1 MKKPPSKSKK
11 LAQSNVIL
19 TGKKNLSSKEAICSV
34 SFYSIRNAHLRSWR
48 IFSWLVASSIK
59 WWAWGWEIGRTNEM
73 KLFCVKK
80 REGGK
85 KCHWRWETLRGCGY
99 EEKGQEKPKLKCGF
113 GRKTDWEGK
122 FWNGMLY
129 TRQCKAFGLF
139 HKFFGKISNSNCPLE
154 SKKIFLDRIK
164 FGFLLQESFAWART
178 TQRLPAHIGVHLFTG
193 CGKPFPASQS
203 LCLEIEFLLHFFFSW
218 ILNSRYTS
226 ASVSP
231 LSFAD
236 SQISSLL
243 SFPHLSP

>member
-1 MKKPPSKSKK
+1 MQKSPSKSKK

-19 TGKKNLSSKEAICSV
+19 TGKKKLSSKETICYV
-34 SFYSIRNAHLRSWR
+34 SFYSIRHARLRSWR

-73 KLFCVKK
+73 KLFCVRK

-99 EEKGQEKPKLKCGF
+99 KEKGQEKPKLKCGF
-113 GRKTDWEGK
+113 GRKTDWEGE

-154 SKKIFLDRIK
+154 SKKIF
-164 FGFLLQESFAWART
+164 FGRNKVWIPAPRKSCVGKNNPEASSPHRSPSLYWMQKTFSCVPVSLLRNWVPFTFFLF
-178 TQRLPAHIGVHLFTG
+178 
-193 CGKPFPASQS
+193 
-203 LCLEIEFLLHFFFSW
+203 
-218 ILNSRYTS
+218 LNS
-226 ASVSP
+226 
-231 LSFAD
+231 
-236 SQISSLL
+236 
-243 SFPHLSP
+243 